1 MLTEHQFVH
10 VDKPNGRQT
19 TGKLGLQTNK
29 TLRRN
34 NRTDVVGNVF
44 VTASPEDVVS

>member
-1 MLTEHQFVH
+1 MIADQKFVH

-19 TGKLGLQTNK
+19 AGKLGLRTNK

-34 NRTDVVGNVF
+34 NKTDVVGNVF